1 MSNLWYIW
9 LILGAIFIL
18 AEMFSTG
25 FVLLWFGV
33 GAIIAGL
40 LALTGLVGLPFQIV
54 VFLTVSILLAV
65 ASRTIFENIFKFDS
79 PGGGLKSGIDSLP
92 GRIGVVVTSSNG
104 PRGEGEVRVF
114 GSIWRA
120 FPSEGEDA
128 LTEGQQVQI
137 DRVDG
142 VAVYV
147 RHVDQLPSWRAANQ
161 LNE

>member
-1 MSNLWYIW
+1 MSNFWYVW

-18 AEMFSTG
+18 AEMFTTG

-40 LALTGLVGLPFQIV
+40 LALTGLISLPFQIV
-54 VFLTVSILLAV
+54 VFLTASILLAV

-79 PGGGLKSGIDSLP
+79 PGGGLKSGVDSLP

-120 FPSEGEDA
+120 FPSEGEDV

-142 VAVYV
+142 VTVYV
-147 RHVDQLPSWRAANQ
+147 RPVDQLPSWRAANQ
-161 LNE
+161 VGE